1 MSQGEEQHMS
11 QEEKDLPGLSDVMN
25 KRFSRREMLVN
36 TALVAG
42 AGTTLGALLAAC
54 GGGGGGGTTAPSPS
68 GSAGFTTTTPK
79 KGGTLVYARR
89 AATETLDPLQ
99 NRNGN
104 GDIFAAEIIYNALVR
119 PDPKGS
125 TALVPGLSDTWEL
138 SADRKTYTF
147 HIRDNARFSN
157 GDAVTADDVKFSLD
171 RFGDPKLNAIY
182 GVLAVGYEGTDVVDQ
197 STVVVHLSKPVSAF
211 LYNISIL
218 PAFILPKK
226 LVEAQGEKFF
236 EQPVGTGPFV
246 VKEWLSGSHITFA
259 PNPYYWEDGKP
270 YLDEVRFDFTTDDN
284 ARMLALQSGRAQAA
298 DGVPFSEISGLQ
310 GSSSLYLQFTEVPY
324 FQGLWLNHKRPELA
338 DLNVRQALQYA
349 LDKAAINKAVYAG
362 TGSIPNS
369 VLPKLRYDAPLDT
382 VKPYPYDL
390 AKAKELMA
398 ASQFASGFKT
408 TLQYPA
414 GFAYY
419 NRLALILQ
427 AAWQAIGVDVKLIQ
441 QDQGTTSQRFYQMDY
456 DLTFPY
462 AQFTSDVVV
471 PDEYIS
477 FICDPDSG
485 TNGFFTGWHDDAIW
499 KQVQEFES
507 ADETARAT
515 LWPQIQQ
522 AMMDVTPVINVMD
535 LPFVQAYQDNVKN
548 PYINALGANRLEDT
562 WLA

>member
-1 MSQGEEQHMS
+1 MSENEHDFPFDYLGR
-11 QEEKDLPGLSDVMN
+11 PYT
-25 KRFSRREMLVN
+25 RRQVLKG
-36 TALVAG
+36 ALVAG
-42 AGTTLGALLAAC
+42 AGVSLGSLLAAC
-54 GGGGGGGTTAPSPS
+54 GGGTTTTTSASSSASP
-68 GSAGFTTTTPK
+68 GFTSATPK

-89 AATETLDPLQ
+89 AATLTLDPLQ

-104 GDIFAAEIIYNALVR
+104 GDIFAAEIVYNALVR

-125 TALVPGLSDTWEL
+125 TALVAGLSDQWTL
-138 SADRKTYTF
+138 SADRLDYTF

-157 GDAVTADDVKFSLD
+157 GDPVTGDDVKFSLD

-182 GVLAVGYEGTDVVDQ
+182 GVLAVGYKGTEVVDK
-197 STVVVHLSKPVSAF
+197 STVIVHLSKPVSAF

-236 EQPVGTGPFV
+236 KKPVGTGPYV
-246 VKEWLSGSHITFA
+246 VSEWLSGSHITFV
-259 PNPYYWEDGKP
+259 PNQYYWESGKP
-270 YLDEVRFDFTTDDN
+270 YLDQIRFDFTTDDN
-284 ARMLALQSGRAQAA
+284 ARMLALQSGQAQAA
-298 DGVPFSEISGLQ
+298 DGVPFSEIS
-310 GSSSLYLQFTEVPY
+310 SLKSDTAVYLQFTTVPY
-324 FQGLWLNHKRPELA
+324 FQGLWLNHKRPQLA

-349 LDKAAINKAVYAG
+349 VDKEAINKTVYAG
-362 TGSIPNS
+362 TGTIPNS
-369 VLPKLRYDAPLDT
+369 VLPALRYDASPQQ
-382 VKPYPYDL
+382 VQPYPYDL
-390 AKAKELMA
+390 TKAKQLMA
-398 ASQFASGFKT
+398 QSGYPNGFKT
-408 TLQYPA
+408 TLQYPS

-427 AAWQAIGVDVKLIQ
+427 AAWQQIGVNVKLIQ

-477 FICDPDSG
+477 FICDPTSG

-499 KQVQEFES
+499 KKVQEFES
-507 ADETARAT
+507 ADEAARAT
-515 LWPQIQQ
+515 LWPQIQK
-522 AMMDVTPVINVMD
+522 AMMEQTPVVNIMN
-535 LPFVQAYQDNVKN
+535 LPFIQAYGSNVRD

>member
-1 MSQGEEQHMS
+1 MS
-11 QEEKDLPGLSDVMN
+11 LSL
-25 KRFSRREMLVN
+25 RPTLFSRSYTRRQVLKG
-36 TALVAG
+36 ALVAG
-42 AGTTLGALLAAC
+42 AGVSLGSLLAAC
-54 GGGGGGGTTAPSPS
+54 GGGTTTTSSASASASP
-68 GSAGFTTTTPK
+68 GFTTATPK

-89 AATETLDPLQ
+89 AATLTLDPLQ

-104 GDIFAAEIIYNALVR
+104 GDIFAAEIVYNALVR
-119 PDPKGS
+119 PDPNGS
-125 TALVPGLSDTWEL
+125 TALVPGLSDRWTL
-138 SADRKTYTF
+138 SADRLDYTF

-157 GDAVTADDVKFSLD
+157 GDAVTGDDVKFSLD

-182 GVLAVGYEGTDVVDQ
+182 GVLAVGYKGTEVVDQ
-197 STVVVHLSKPVSAF
+197 SNVIVHLSKPVSAF

-236 EQPVGTGPFV
+236 KRPVGTGPYV
-246 VKEWLSGSHITFA
+246 VSEWLSGSHITFV
-259 PNPYYWEDGKP
+259 PNQHYWEAGKP
-270 YLDEVRFDFTTDDN
+270 YLDEIRFDFTTDDN
-284 ARMLALQSGRAQAA
+284 ARMLALQSGQAQAA
-298 DGVPFSEISGLQ
+298 DGVPFSEIN
-310 GSSSLYLQFTEVPY
+310 SLKSATGVYLQFTTVPY
-324 FQGLWLNHKRPELA
+324 FQGLWLNHKRPQLA

-349 LDKAAINKAVYAG
+349 LDKEAINKTVYAG
-362 TGSIPNS
+362 TGTIPNS
-369 VLPKLRYDAPLDT
+369 VLPALRYDGTPQQ
-382 VKPYPYDL
+382 VQPYPFDL
-390 AKAKELMA
+390 AKAKQLMA
-398 ASQFASGFKT
+398 QSKYPNGFKT

-427 AAWQAIGVDVKLIQ
+427 AAWQQIGVNVKLIQ

-477 FICDPDSG
+477 FICDPTSG

-499 KQVQEFES
+499 KKVQEFES

-515 LWPQIQQ
+515 LWPEVQK
-522 AMMDVTPVINVMD
+522 AMMEQTPVINIMN
-535 LPFVQAYQDNVKN
+535 LPFVQAYQDSVKN

>member
-1 MSQGEEQHMS
+1 MSREEQ
-11 QEEKDLPGLSDVMN
+11 DLSGLSGIMN
-25 KRFSRREMLVN
+25 KKFSRREVLLN
-36 TALVAG
+36 AALVAG
-42 AGTTLGALLAAC
+42 AGTTMGSLLAAC
-54 GGGGGGGTTAPSPS
+54 GGGGAGTAAPTASS
-68 GSAGFTTTTPK
+68 SAGFTSATPK

-104 GDIFAAEIIYNALVR
+104 GDIFAAEIVYTALVR

-125 TALVPGLSDTWEL
+125 TAIVPGLADRWEL
-138 SADRKTYTF
+138 SSDRKTYTF
-147 HIRDNARFSN
+147 HIRDNAKFSN
-157 GDAVTADDVKFSLD
+157 GEAVTGDDVKFTLD

-182 GVLAVGYEGTDVVDQ
+182 GVMAVGYDGTEVVDQ
-197 STVVVHLSKPVSAF
+197 STVKVHLTQPVSAF

-226 LVEAQGEKFF
+226 LVEQQGEKFF
-236 EQPVGTGPFV
+236 NKPVGTGPFV
-246 VKEWLSGSHITFA
+246 VTEWLQGSHITFA
-259 PNPYYWEDGKP
+259 PNPYYWEQGKP
-270 YLDEVRFDFTTDDN
+270 YLNEVRFDFTTDDN
-284 ARMLALQSGRAQAA
+284 ARMLAIQSGQAQAA
-298 DGVPFSEISGLQ
+298 DGVPFSEISHLKA
-310 GSSSLYLQFTEVPY
+310 SSSLYLQFTAVPY
-324 FQGLWLNHKRPELA
+324 FQGLWLNHKKEFS

-349 LDKAAINKAVYAG
+349 INKEAVNKTVYASTG
-362 TGSIPNS
+362 TIPNS
-369 VLPKLRYDAPLDT
+369 VLPQLRYDAPASQ

-390 AKAKELMA
+390 AKAKQLMA
-398 ASQFASGFKT
+398 ASKYPNGFKT

-427 AAWQAIGVDVKLIQ
+427 SAWQEIGINVKLIQ

-456 DLTFPY
+456 DMTFPY

-477 FICDPDSG
+477 FICDPKSG
-485 TNGFFTGWHDDAIW
+485 TNGFFTGWHDAGIW
-499 KQVQEFES
+499 TQVQTFES

-522 AMMDVTPVINVMD
+522 AMMEQTPVINVMD
-535 LPFVQAYQDNVKN
+535 LPFVQAYQDTVKN

-562 WLA
+562 WMS